1 MQIRVAILDQDQ
13 NYQNRVLVALREKFS
28 KKLQVFPCNS
38 TEDVFIGNRST

>member
-28 KKLQVFPCNS
+28 KNYRYSHVIVQKTFY
-38 TEDVFIGNRST
+38 R